1 MFVFFFPSC
10 LLWHISPIIWGFSCG
25 FVPSTVWLPGDF
37 EVGSSKCPLCW
48 VVCKGGGRPRGW
60 VLCLGLWKRENGIN
74 EAGCENN
81 AACFQE
87 LCPSSSYQLSNK
99 VGWEGCIW
107 RRNGVLKHLMMFG
120 WRDLFPLSCTVLDIW
135 LLASFWHFWSLSYIP
150 VSLSGWCLGKA
161 AMGCCLSR
169 NDYALVRY
177 DVHQVLSYL
186 NLLWCNLIS
195 WQRVIFQCLIVW
207 HHYVRK
213 CAEVVHS

>member
-1 MFVFFFPSC
+1 MVLFLLLSDC
-10 LLWHISPIIWGFSCG
+10 LETLKWEAVSAPYAG
-25 FVPSTVWLPGDF
+25 
-37 EVGSSKCPLCW
+37 LCA
-48 VVCKGGGRPRGW
+48 RGEADPEDECCA
-60 VLCLGLWKRENGIN
+60 LACESERKNGIN

-150 VSLSGWCLGKA
+150 VSLSGWCLGRA

-169 NDYALVRY
+169 NDYALVRWWCPSGFI
-177 DVHQVLSYL
+177 LS
-186 NLLWCNLIS
+186 
-195 WQRVIFQCLIVW
+195 
-207 HHYVRK
+207 
-213 CAEVVHS
+213 